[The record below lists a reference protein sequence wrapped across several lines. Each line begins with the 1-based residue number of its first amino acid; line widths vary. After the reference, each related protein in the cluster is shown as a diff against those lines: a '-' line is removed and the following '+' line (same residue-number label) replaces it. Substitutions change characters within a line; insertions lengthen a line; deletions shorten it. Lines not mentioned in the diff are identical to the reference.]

1 MGRGAGAPHDD
12 PKVSPRNLQGLAG
25 LLGSH
30 PSGIWGMSWSRMGSE
45 GSYYLWGG

>member
-1 MGRGAGAPHDD
+1 MGRGAGAPTMT

-30 PSGIWGMSWSRMGSE
+30 PSGIWVWLLIRMGSE